1 MHVHSATTI
10 DDSVLLD
17 GVEVGRHAVIRRA
30 IIDKNVYVPEKT
42 SIGVDPERDV
52 ARGFQVTESGL
63 TIVAKGQEVKP

>member
-1 MHVHSATTI
+1 
-10 DDSVLLD
+10 
-17 GVEVGRHAVIRRA
+17 VEVGRHAVIRRA

-42 SIGVDPERDV
+42 SIGVDPEHDA